1 MVTSCARLQLF
12 DLLNYTQWLTLFKI
26 KRIYIFILASSH
38 MQQVIWYDQIQIY
51 HCCTRERVKNCT
63 GKAKT
68 HGRKKVSAQN
78 QGDWWRIYKK
88 KPCSA
93 AEGSSLSSQDQ
104 FSVTRPVGY
113 VGLNRVVQ
121 LWDNLGHERISW
133 ELHCKPEN
141 VRLWENV
148 ISP

>member
-12 DLLNYTQWLTLFKI
+12 DLLNCTQWLTLFKI
-26 KRIYIFILASSH
+26 KRIYIFILTSSH
-38 MQQVIWYDQIQIY
+38 MQQTIWYDQMQIY
-51 HCCTRERVKNCT
+51 HSCTRESK
-63 GKAKT
+63 KT
-68 HGRKKVSAQN
+68 AHEKLKHTDGRRSAHRI
-78 QGDWWRIYKK
+78 DWWCIYEK

-113 VGLNRVVQ
+113 AGLNRVVQ